1 MYMRELHHSEN
12 NKINIYHSEI
22 TLNRNMETT
31 LFIITEE
38 EDSSTIKTYQ
48 VEMPKFILD
57 RVHLTPVMKTFYW
70 YCLN

>member
-12 NKINIYHSEI
+12 NKINIFHSEI
-22 TLNRNMETT
+22 LLNRHNHTT
-31 LFIITEE
+31 LIVITE
-38 EDSSTIKTYQ
+38 DSDQIRTYE
-48 VEMPKFILD
+48 VEMPKFIQD